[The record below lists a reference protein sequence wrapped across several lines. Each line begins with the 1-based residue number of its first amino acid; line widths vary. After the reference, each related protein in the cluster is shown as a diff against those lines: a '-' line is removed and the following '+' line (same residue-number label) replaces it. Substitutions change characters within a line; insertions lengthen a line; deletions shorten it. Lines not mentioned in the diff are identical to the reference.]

1 MTDLKKLFKN
11 PGKDHRS
18 APFWSW
24 NDRLNPDELDRQVR
38 DMKEHGMGASLCTQ
52 GKDWKHPI

>member
-1 MTDLKKLFKN
+1 MTDLKELFKN

-24 NDRLNPDELDRQVR
+24 NDRLITL
-38 DMKEHGMGASLCTQ
+38 MS
-52 GKDWKHPI
+52 